1 MLSTFVA
8 VDLFLDSLAHRF
20 RSVGRNERGQTA
32 AEYLGIVV
40 AVAALVGILATT
52 DIGTAI
58 KDAIMSQISKIGGD

>member
-1 MLSTFVA
+1 MLSSLIA
-8 VDLFLDSLAHRF
+8 VDLFFGSLAHRF
-20 RSVGRNERGQTA
+20 RSVARSERGQTA

-58 KDAIMSQISKIGGD
+58 KDAIMNQISKIAGE